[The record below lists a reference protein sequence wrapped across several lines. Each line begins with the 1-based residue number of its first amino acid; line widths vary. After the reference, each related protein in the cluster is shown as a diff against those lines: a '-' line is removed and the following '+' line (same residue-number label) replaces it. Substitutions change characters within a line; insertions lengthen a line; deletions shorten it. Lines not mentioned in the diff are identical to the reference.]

1 MEYVYFACAVVYGV
15 WISYLAIRSR
25 IAAQTIAES
34 LSVAIKA
41 LGRANRSLD
50 SACNMNGKLR
60 DMLVKAE
67 QFIEEVKQD
76 NIRLRQQMDGKQH
89 ESTKDIIQR
98 TYDLMKLTKESA

>member
-1 MEYVYFACAVVYGV
+1 MEYVYFVCAVVYGV

-25 IAAQTIAES
+25 IVTQTIAES
-34 LSVAIKA
+34 LNASIKT
-41 LGRANRSLD
+41 LGRANRNLD

-60 DMLVKAE
+60 DMLIKAE

-76 NIRLRQQMDGKQH
+76 NIRLREQMNGKQH